1 MGTGNAPRGV
11 VTALVVAATVS
22 AGVGAAGAGGSVQAA
37 APAVADP
44 PNLVVILVDDARVDD
59 LDPRFMPQANALIGD
74 QGARFT
80 RFYAPFPLCCPAR
93 ATLLTGQY
101 AHNHGV
107 VWNRAPQGFDAFDD
121 EHTLATWLDPT
132 YRTGMIGK
140 YLNGYG
146 RIDTGYVPPG
156 WNTWRVPVGHSEYN
170 YARFDVNEDGAVRH
184 VQRYSTFYDG
194 NQAVSFVR
202 AAATDD
208 EPFFLQLSFVA
219 PHTGHPHADDA
230 TPIASPFVHRIYRD
244 TYAGPPIPED
254 PSYDEANVSDKNP
267 EIRRRHRLSD
277 EQKARG
283 SELLAQ
289 RRESLRSVDD
299 QVARVVGELAAVG
312 ELDNTYLLL
321 TSDNGVVLG
330 EHRLPV
336 GKPHLYDPTALVPL
350 LMRGPRVPPGST
362 VSALTA
368 QTDIAPTLLKLAGLT
383 VAPEDLGRVVDGRNL
398 MPSLQG
404 DAPGRPILLEGHSPV
419 TPTEPGEW
427 IHHGLATERFT
438 YLYFPRWDFEELYDR
453 RNDRYQRSNVT
464 GDEEYAGILERMR
477 DLWEHYRWCV
487 GGECRSGTWPT
498 FPS

>member
-1 MGTGNAPRGV
+1 MGTGRRPRGV
-11 VTALVVAATVS
+11 LAALVVAATVT
-22 AGVGAAGAGGSVQAA
+22 AGVGAAGVSRSVEAA
-37 APAVADP
+37 APVAAGP

-59 LDPRFMPQANALIGD
+59 LDRRYMPQANALIGD

-121 EHTLATWLDPT
+121 QHTLGTWLDPT

-146 RIDTGYVPPG
+146 RVDHDYVPPG
-156 WNTWRVPVGHSEYN
+156 WDTWRVPVGHSEYN

-184 VQRYSTFYDG
+184 VEQYSTFYTGD
-194 NQAVSFVR
+194 QAVSFVR
-202 AAATDD
+202 DAAAGD

-219 PHTGHPHADDA
+219 PHTGRPHGDD
-230 TPIASPFVHRIYRD
+230 TSVISSPFVQRTYRD
-244 TYAGPPIPED
+244 TYAGPPTPED

-267 EIRRRHRLSD
+267 EVRRRHRLSD
-277 EQKARG
+277 EQKATG

-299 QVARVVGELAAVG
+299 QIARVVGELAASG

-321 TSDNGVVLG
+321 TSDNGFVLG
-330 EHRLPV
+330 EHRLPA

-368 QTDIAPTLLKLAGLT
+368 QTDIAPTLLKLARLS
-383 VAPEDLGRVVDGRNL
+383 VAPYDLGRVVDGRNL
-398 MPSLQG
+398 MPTLQG
-404 DAPGRPILLEGHSPV
+404 EAPGRPILLEGHSPV

-453 RNDRYQRSNVT
+453 RNDRYQRSNVA
-464 GDEEYAGILERMR
+464 GDEEYAAILDRMR

-487 GGECRSGTWPT
+487 GSECRSGTWPT